1 MPCDVV
7 FKSRRLSAP
16 EDFCVRNMCW
26 SNSLLSFLYST
37 NNFILEIDFLL
48 GKEEQPTFPME
59 DVYMFTGILSFS
71 LFISLSLF
79 PQQPVLRKLYFASVF
94 IGTVPGGAPGL
105 HAGEGQCSTEGALSI
120 WDKTIVHH
128 AGPKR
133 RLQDVWGPAL

>member
-1 MPCDVV
+1 M
-7 FKSRRLSAP
+7 FLSLEGSHFVAP
-16 EDFCVRNMCW
+16 EDFCVRNMCR

-71 LFISLSLF
+71 LFISLSLY
-79 PQQPVLRKLYFASVF
+79 LSSAASSEEV
-94 IGTVPGGAPGL
+94 ILCISVHRNVPGGPPGL
-105 HAGEGQCSTEGALSI
+105 HAGEGQCSAEGALSI

-133 RLQDVWGPAL
+133 RLEDVWGPAL